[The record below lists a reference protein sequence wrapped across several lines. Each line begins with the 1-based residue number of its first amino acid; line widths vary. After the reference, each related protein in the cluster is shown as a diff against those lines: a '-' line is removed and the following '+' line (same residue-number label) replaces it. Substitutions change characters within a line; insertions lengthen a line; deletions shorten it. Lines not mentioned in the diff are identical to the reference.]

1 MAKASRVK
9 QLSFTMPNNV
19 GLLMEITEALA
30 KAKVNIEAITAY
42 GWEELEASF
51 MILTDNNAK
60 AKKALA
66 KLGAKVEIE
75 PAQLVW
81 GAKRIIGVIMYDAWV
96 VPRALDFLVRNRT
109 RWPFDRLLSH
119 KYPLEQINQ
128 AFADSEWHA
137 RETTSITRAAL
148 VP

>member
-75 PAQLVW
+75 DAIALEVPNRVGELHKATRKIATSGIDIYYLYGSPPKGGKMTIIFKTVNDRKALKAL
-81 GAKRIIGVIMYDAWV
+81 AKQGV
-96 VPRALDFLVRNRT
+96 
-109 RWPFDRLLSH
+109 
-119 KYPLEQINQ
+119 
-128 AFADSEWHA
+128 
-137 RETTSITRAAL
+137 
-148 VP
+148 